1 MKYTGKE
8 LEELGLIERVMIINE
23 MLDGSSLKKLLSND
37 VMVSKGKLKQLLK
50 PYEYNADTKRFE
62 LSEVTEMSG
71 DKSDNELRSELQ
83 ENGVFELL
91 YNIETLMQTSVNY
104 QREHN
109 ELMLQLVTDKVTIVE
124 REEFRLYKTLTNDKL
139 ITRSFKIYESINERL
154 KRATK
159 NSDMNQQQL
168 FNSLLD
174 KALRD
179 IGE

>member
-71 DKSDNELRSELQ
+71 DKSDNELRSESQ

-91 YNIETLMQTSVNY
+91 CNIETLMQTSVNY

-109 ELMLQLVTDKVTIVE
+109 ELMLRLLADKVTIVE
-124 REEFRLYKTLTNDKL
+124 SEEFKLYKTLTNDKL

-159 NSDMNQQQL
+159 NSAMNQQQL
-168 FNSLLD
+168 FNAIFD
-174 KALRD
+174 KGLREL
-179 IGE
+179 GH